1 MVPGFSLCFFPSF
14 FPYHALIASM
24 AQAVK
29 ADIARTDTAS
39 GFLELL
45 ADREMGRVSAK
56 RASAGIDRGPKN
68 IMIYLA
74 FQDLRVYNENTR

>member
-1 MVPGFSLCFFPSF
+1 
-14 FPYHALIASM
+14 M

-45 ADREMGRVSAK
+45 ADREK

-74 FQDLRVYNENTR
+74 FQDLRVYKENTR

>member
-29 ADIARTDTAS
+29 AGIARADTAS

-56 RASAGIDRGPKN
+56 KGLCRYRQRP
-68 IMIYLA
+68 
-74 FQDLRVYNENTR
+74 